1 MIQRK
6 QTLFLLAAF
15 ILTGL
20 LFFVDLGTLQN
31 SQATWQ
37 FKATGIIGANAN
49 TAINTYPIVALT
61 IISTLISFITIFSY
75 KKRVLQLRL
84 SGLNL
89 AFLAGTSGIIYYT
102 GQSAATQLGATI
114 SFSWPIIAPLVAL
127 VLTILAMMAIRKDEA
142 LVKSLNRIR

>member
-6 QTLFLLAAF
+6 QTLFLLAAC

-20 LFFVDLGTLQN
+20 LFFVDLATLQN
-31 SQATWQ
+31 SQAIWQ
-37 FKATGIIGANAN
+37 FKATGIMGANTTA
-49 TAINTYPIVALT
+49 AINTYPIVALT

-84 SGLNL
+84 SALNL

-102 GQSAATQLGATI
+102 GQSVATQLGATI

-127 VLTILAMMAIRKDEA
+127 ILTILAMIAIRKDEA

>member
-6 QTLFLLAAF
+6 QTLFLLAAC

-20 LFFVDLGTLQN
+20 LFIVDLGTLQN
-31 SQATWQ
+31 SQANWQ
-37 FKATGIIGANAN
+37 FKATGIMGANAT
-49 TAINTYPIVALT
+49 TAINTYPIVALI

-89 AFLAGTSGIIYYT
+89 AFLAGTSAIIYYT
-102 GQSAATQLGATI
+102 GQSAATQLGAVI

-127 VLTILAMMAIRKDEA
+127 VLTILAMIAIRKDEA